1 MSTPHPTAPA
11 SRPLLDLVVLDCPDA
26 PALARFYA
34 EILGW
39 APEGEA
45 DGDFVVI
52 APPQGGITP
61 DNPDGRTCLG
71 FQQIPDY
78 APPTWPGGAHPQQ
91 VHLDLSCRGDIAGM
105 EPLVLAA
112 GATVHEHQPSTD
124 GGFKVYLD
132 PAGHPFCLI
141 R

>member
-1 MSTPHPTAPA
+1 MDGANSLPK
-11 SRPLLDLVVLDCPDA
+11 LDLVVIDCPDA

-34 EILGW
+34 EVLGW
-39 APEGEA
+39 VVEGDGGGGFVTLIPPGGGLSPE
-45 DGDFVVI
+45 
-52 APPQGGITP
+52 
-61 DNPDGRTCLG
+61 NPDGRTTLA

-78 APPTWPGGAHPQQ
+78 VAPTWPGGMHPQQ
-91 VHLDLSCRGDIAGM
+91 FHLDLSCGSIEDA
-105 EPLVLAA
+105 EPAVLAA
-112 GATVHEHQPSTD
+112 GATVHDHQPSAD